1 MTRLFDLDF
10 QLLHDTV
17 LAAIAVFVLF
27 LFLSYLLFNP
37 VRKMLEDRKMKIK
50 TDLDT
55 AKLDKEDAAALKAE
69 YDAKLKNIEKEAEEI
84 LSEARQKALK
94 NEARIVEE
102 AKEEASR
109 IIKRANEEAIL
120 EKKRAMDEMKQEV
133 IGIASMMAQKV
144 VSASIDTTI
153 QDTLVEE
160 TLKEMG
166 DSTWQNSMCYNVLH
180 LRMHL
185 FMGKAFFFCR
195 LNDCF
200 CHRMWE
206 MLFHAGCNP

>member
-27 LFLSYLLFNP
+27 LFLSYLLFNQ

-94 NEARIVEE
+94 NEAKIVDE
-102 AKEEASR
+102 AKEEAAR
-109 IIKRANEEAIL
+109 IIQRANEEAEL
-120 EKKRAMDEMKQEV
+120 SKKRAMDEVKQEMITV
-133 IGIASMMAQKV
+133 ASMMAAKV
-144 VSASIDTTI
+144 VAANIDATV

-166 DSTWQNSMCYNVLH
+166 ESTWQS
-180 LRMHL
+180 
-185 FMGKAFFFCR
+185 
-195 LNDCF
+195 
-200 CHRMWE
+200 
-206 MLFHAGCNP
+206 

>member
-1 MTRLFDLDF
+1 M
-10 QLLHDTV
+10 
-17 LAAIAVFVLF
+17 
-27 LFLSYLLFNP
+27 
-37 VRKMLEDRKMKIK
+37 
-50 TDLDT
+50 
-55 AKLDKEDAAALKAE
+55 
-69 YDAKLKNIEKEAEEI
+69 
-84 LSEARQKALK
+84 
-94 NEARIVEE
+94 EE

-166 DSTWQNSMCYNVLH
+166 DSTWQN
-180 LRMHL
+180 
-185 FMGKAFFFCR
+185 
-195 LNDCF
+195 
-200 CHRMWE
+200 
-206 MLFHAGCNP
+206 

>member
-37 VRKMLEDRKMKIK
+37 VRKMLEDRKMK

-144 VSASIDTTI
+144 VSTSIDTTI

-166 DSTWQNSMCYNVLH
+166 DSTWQN
-180 LRMHL
+180 
-185 FMGKAFFFCR
+185 
-195 LNDCF
+195 
-200 CHRMWE
+200 
-206 MLFHAGCNP
+206 

>member
-17 LAAIAVFVLF
+17 LLAIAVFF
-27 LFLSYLLFNP
+27 LFVMLSYLLFNP
-37 VRKMLEDRKMKIK
+37 VRKMLEDRKLKIK

-55 AKLDKEDAAALKAE
+55 AKTDKEEAAVLKSE
-69 YDAKLKNIEKEAEEI
+69 YDEKLRNIEKEAEQI

-102 AKEEASR
+102 AKEEAAR
-109 IIKRANEEAIL
+109 IIKRANEEAEL
-120 EKKRAMDEMKQEV
+120 EKKRAMDEMKQE
-133 IGIASMMAQKV
+133 IITIASMGKV

-160 TLKEMG
+160 TLREMG
-166 DSTWQNSMCYNVLH
+166 DSTWQN
-180 LRMHL
+180 
-185 FMGKAFFFCR
+185 
-195 LNDCF
+195 
-200 CHRMWE
+200 
-206 MLFHAGCNP
+206 